1 MSKPIPKKI
10 TELDKISDISLD
22 DLLLVSDY
30 EGGKCL
36 SKRMTMQQLIN
47 YVISKVKASQAINQY
62 VNNIAAEVFN
72 SKIDEGVVQGIKDN
86 TDLIVDL
93 LDKVED
99 QQVLIDCGDAGELGP
114 EEDAQQGEGEQ

>member
-36 SKRMTMQQLIN
+36 SKRMTMQQLVD
-47 YVISKVKASQAINQY
+47 YVISKVKAS
-62 VNNIAAEVFN
+62 
-72 SKIDEGVVQGIKDN
+72 
-86 TDLIVDL
+86 
-93 LDKVED
+93 
-99 QQVLIDCGDAGELGP
+99 
-114 EEDAQQGEGEQ
+114 

>member
-36 SKRMTMQQLIN
+36 SKRMTMQQLVD
-47 YVISKVKASQAINQY
+47 YVISKVKASKAIDQH
-62 VNNIAAEVFN
+62 VNDIAAAVFN
-72 SKIDEGVVQGIKDN
+72 SKIGEGVVQGIKDN

-99 QQVLIDCGDAGELGP
+99 QQVLIDGGGAGEHGP
-114 EEDAQQGEGEQ
+114 GDEQQGE